1 MRTMSIRSMLH
12 SEESKESVLDLDSD
26 LDDFIFKNTKNY
38 INTIKFDEENFIRKL
53 TYDQR

>member
-1 MRTMSIRSMLH
+1 MRTMSIRNMLQ

-26 LDDFIFKNTKNY
+26 LDHSIFKNTKNF
-38 INTIKFDEENFIRKL
+38 IKTMKFDEENLIRKL

>member
-1 MRTMSIRSMLH
+1 MLH

-26 LDDFIFKNTKNY
+26 LDHIIFKNTKNF
-38 INTIKFDEENFIRKL
+38 IKTIKFDEENFVRKL